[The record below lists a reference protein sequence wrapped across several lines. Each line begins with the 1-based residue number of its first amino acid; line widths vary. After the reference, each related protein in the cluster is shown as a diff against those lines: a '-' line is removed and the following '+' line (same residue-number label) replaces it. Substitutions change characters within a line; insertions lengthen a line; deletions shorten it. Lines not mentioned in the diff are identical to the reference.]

1 MHLLISKNLL
11 KYSPKP
17 AVQEHPSASKCPLH
31 LPVWSSYQHQWRLP
45 GIMLH
50 AVVFWQSIL
59 VQVSLAPGG
68 PQALVRAAHLTHGR
82 VAHGA
87 GFKVYPIST

>member
-1 MHLLISKNLL
+1 
-11 KYSPKP
+11 
-17 AVQEHPSASKCPLH
+17 
-31 LPVWSSYQHQWRLP
+31 
-45 GIMLH
+45 MLH